1 MATFTNF
8 ATILPSPT
16 YQIGDAGQ
24 ADGESGANTSGPGY
38 ASVTLSS
45 SEKILKN
52 RTNSGRYISRSATS
66 QFWKID
72 ISYNPMTRAQF
83 NPIQTFLMSKRGGL
97 IPFYVSLPQY
107 ETLQDTTFNA
117 ATAFYN
123 ALSPA
128 TTVSAGE
135 SSMIVGATSYAPTTT
150 HKTPL
155 PGDVFTV
162 SDSNDSNHQ
171 KAYMV
176 TGVETPDLLQ
186 STTTLSANQI
196 KIHFSPQMQKL
207 TSTSANLIFKG
218 ENSVFKVVQSKDV
231 VEYSLGTNNLY
242 NFSLSLEEVQ

>member
-38 ASVTLSS
+38 ASVSLSS

-66 QFWKID
+66 QFWKIN
-72 ISYNPMTRAQF
+72 ITYNPMTRAQF

-97 IPFYVSLPQY
+97 VPFYVSLPQY
-107 ETLQDTTFNA
+107 EILQDSTFNA

-123 ALSPA
+123 NLSPA
-128 TTVSAGE
+128 STVSAGE
-135 SSMIVGATSYAPTTT
+135 TSMIVEETGYTPLTT

-155 PGDVFTV
+155 PGDVFTID
-162 SDSNDSNHQ
+162 DSTDSNHQ
-171 KAYMV
+171 KVYMV

-186 STTTLSANQI
+186 TTTTLASNQI
-196 KIHFSPQMQKL
+196 KIHFSPQMQKQ

-218 ENSVFKVVQSKDV
+218 EKSVFKVVQATDI
-231 VEYSLGTNNLY
+231 VEYSLGTDNLFT
-242 NFSLSLEEVQ
+242 FSLSLEEVQ